1 MVQLTNN
8 WHQPEQWS
16 LLNALTNAIELRQ
29 AELCDKSVSIG
40 LDVDPQASR
49 APCPVAL
56 REAIDCIMGLAVAR
70 SPAGGDIHISLCQTG
85 QAFEIEIA
93 DCGDDSLVAKRTC
106 IFATRLRAIA
116 GTVYRSTGR
125 GGLRHRLSSGRHGLD
140 DRCPAAFGTREG
152 RLNMWGTWLNNSTL
166 PALEQTAA
174 FAQKRHMLLAGN
186 IANLDVPG
194 YRTRDISL
202 DDFQQALR
210 TAVEQQASPSSG
222 YRSPGGFQSSEAMSP
237 EPCPLSPEAME
248 RVRDVS
254 KQVIFH
260 DGSDVSLEEQ
270 VTEISKNQSLHDMSI
285 ALMRSQLQTLQA
297 AIRESA
303 SV

>member
-1 MVQLTNN
+1 
-8 WHQPEQWS
+8 
-16 LLNALTNAIELRQ
+16 
-29 AELCDKSVSIG
+29 
-40 LDVDPQASR
+40 
-49 APCPVAL
+49 
-56 REAIDCIMGLAVAR
+56 
-70 SPAGGDIHISLCQTG
+70 
-85 QAFEIEIA
+85 
-93 DCGDDSLVAKRTC
+93 
-106 IFATRLRAIA
+106 
-116 GTVYRSTGR
+116 
-125 GGLRHRLSSGRHGLD
+125 
-140 DRCPAAFGTREG
+140 
-152 RLNMWGTWLNNSTL
+152 MWGTWLNNSTL

-174 FAQKRHMLLAGN
+174 FSQKRHMLLAGN

-210 TAVEQQASPSSG
+210 TAVEQQASQSSG

-237 EPCPLSPEAME
+237 GSMFSEAVSPEAME

-285 ALMRSQLQTLQA
+285 ALMRSQLQTYETRRRKRPYFIRAAKILSVLFVTGSAVALTYEAMWAAPFTREVPFTVSPANARKLSCSQA
-297 AIRESA
+297 GEDCEGFRKVQRVLRAVSRTGRCRCAVQSWCA
-303 SV
+303 LS